1 MGGTGGIDKRA
12 RISILR
18 QAMPV
23 IMLAVM
29 LLILSLFNKAFL
41 SINTLKSILLQA
53 SAIGVLSLGAM
64 VAIISGGTDFTIGY
78 GVAAI
83 AMVGAFG
90 YTMPGAGRES
100 VLLYFLFSLGGGLL
114 LGLMNGF
121 IIAKLHVL
129 PFITTLATMSICQG
143 VTLAINNGATV
154 YFKSPV
160 LITLGQKYLGGVVPY
175 SFFGLAAMAVL
186 AHILMTRTRFGMYT
200 YAIGGN
206 QDSARY
212 MGINV
217 ARSKLLVYIFVGMCT
232 AVGSI
237 LTASKIA
244 MATPGMSGSL
254 LMDSISATVIGGT
267 SMSGGKG
274 KVVNTLIGVLVIIV
288 INMALTYMNV
298 QTEMQK
304 VFQGGIILLAVVL
317 DAYFGKLESE
327 VH

>member
-1 MGGTGGIDKRA
+1 MNGSGKIDKRA
-12 RISILR
+12 RVSKLR

-23 IMLAVM
+23 IMLVVM
-29 LLILSLFNKAFL
+29 VLVLSLFNDAFL
-41 SINTLKSILLQA
+41 SLNSLKSIMLQA

-83 AMVGAFG
+83 AIVGAYG
-90 YTMPGAGRES
+90 YGLPGAGKES
-100 VLLYFLFSLGGGLL
+100 VVLYFVFSLGAGLL

-121 IIAKLHVL
+121 IIAKLHVQ

-143 VTLAINNGATV
+143 ITLAVNNGATV
-154 YFKSPV
+154 YLKHPV
-160 LITLGQKYLGGVVPY
+160 LATIGQKYLAGVIPY
-175 SFFGLAAMAVL
+175 SFFILIGMAIL
-186 AHILMTRTRFGMYT
+186 THILMTRTRFGMYT

-206 QDSARY
+206 EDSARY

-217 ARSKLLVYIFVGMCT
+217 ARSKMMVYIFTGMCT

-254 LMDSISATVIGGT
+254 LMDSIAATVIGGT

-274 KVVNTLIGVLVIIV
+274 KVLNTMVGVLVIIV
-288 INMALTYMNV
+288 ISMSLTYMNV

-317 DAYFGKLESE
+317 DAYFGKLERE
-327 VH
+327 IH